1 MWNPKPN
8 GVDETDV
15 IRTEDL
21 SAYGKNRRYLEQW
34 VEENVKDHLIVR
46 LPAIYGIHMKKNF
59 IYDYIHVIP
68 AMLNQAKYEELKEKD
83 PFFTKYYTLQDNG
96 FYRCGNLDKEDA
108 AKLRK
113 YFKRVG
119 FSALNFTDSRSVYQ
133 FYALKYLWA
142 HIERAMKLGIRKLN
156 LAVEPLS
163 VQEVYAYLNGGRFV
177 NELAKEPFDYDF
189 HTIHAEEFGGAN
201 GYLFSKE
208 QVLGDLAEFVK
219 EQTEEL
225 R

>member
-1 MWNPKPN
+1 M
-8 GVDETDV
+8 
-15 IRTEDL
+15 
-21 SAYGKNRRYLEQW
+21 
-34 VEENVKDHLIVR
+34 
-46 LPAIYGIHMKKNF
+46 
-59 IYDYIHVIP
+59 
-68 AMLNQAKYEELKEKD
+68 
-83 PFFTKYYTLQDNG
+83 
-96 FYRCGNLDKEDA
+96 
-108 AKLRK
+108 
-113 YFKRVG
+113 G

-163 VQEVYAYLNGGRFV
+163 VQEVYAYLNRGQFV